1 MNKRYVYSRRRLLA
15 AGVVFVSLIA
25 AGIYLQPGVS
35 TPSPRQTGDATIVSF
50 LTPLL
55 SGARGS
61 VAVAFI
67 TPKGVQY
74 ALWDSDFTKQYEIA
88 SLTKT
93 MTSSLLIE
101 AQRRGEAAPQ
111 TRVGELIPEIAG
123 LASDITLAQLASHRS
138 GLPPLATSLPEKV
151 QVIKSIIL
159 RDNIWN
165 FDEETLIEMVNKAS
179 VERPAEF
186 DYSNTDYALL
196 GLALARASHQSFAH
210 LLQTRIFAQAHMT
223 DSVVASDTTPASFAF
238 SRGRSAS
245 GLSEA
250 PWVMHAF
257 APAAGVRSTIV
268 DMAHYAQSLLEG
280 KLAWSDAMTPQ
291 FATDDPDSR
300 VGYGWFTTRIQGRDI
315 TWHDGESS
323 GFASAIA
330 FDRQRKSA
338 VVILSDT
345 AWPVVVPAIRLLLA
359 QPYQAAEAHH
369 ELD

>member
-1 MNKRYVYSRRRLLA
+1 MNKQYVYSRRRVLA

-25 AGIYLQPGVS
+25 AGICLQPGVS

-55 SGARGS
+55 GGARGS
-61 VAVAFI
+61 VAVALI

-93 MTSSLLIE
+93 MTSSLLVE
-101 AQRRGEAAPQ
+101 AQRRGEATPQ

-123 LASDITLAQLASHRS
+123 PASDITLAQLASHRS

-151 QVIKSIIL
+151 HVIKSIIL
-159 RDNIWN
+159 RDNFWD
-165 FDEETLIEMVNKAS
+165 FDEETLIDMVNKAS
-179 VERPAEF
+179 VERPAGF
-186 DYSNTDYALL
+186 DYSNTGYALL
-196 GLALARASHQSFAH
+196 GLALARASHQSFAD
-210 LLQTRIFAQAHMT
+210 LLQTRVFAQAHMT
-223 DSVVASDTTPASFAF
+223 GSVVASDTTPASSTF

-245 GLSEA
+245 GLREA
-250 PWVMHAF
+250 PWIMHAF
-257 APAAGVRSTIV
+257 TPAGGVRSTIV
-268 DMAHYAQSLLEG
+268 DMAHYAQSLLAG
-280 KLAWSDAMTPQ
+280 QLAWRDAMTPQ

-345 AWPVVVPAIRLLLA
+345 AWPVVAPAMRLLLT
-359 QPYQAAEAHH
+359 QSSHTAEAHH